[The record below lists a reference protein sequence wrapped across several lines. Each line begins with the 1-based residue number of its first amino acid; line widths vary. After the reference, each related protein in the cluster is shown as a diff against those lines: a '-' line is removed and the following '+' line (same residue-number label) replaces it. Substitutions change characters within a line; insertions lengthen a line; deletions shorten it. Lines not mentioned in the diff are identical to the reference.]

1 MILKI
6 IMLVIIVI
14 LLVIDYALVVI
25 ASEAQERERRLYEK
39 WKRERSNDD

>member
-6 IMLVIIVI
+6 IMLVIIVL

-25 ASEAQERERRLYEK
+25 AGEAQEREKRMYEK
-39 WKRERSNDD
+39 WERERSEQ